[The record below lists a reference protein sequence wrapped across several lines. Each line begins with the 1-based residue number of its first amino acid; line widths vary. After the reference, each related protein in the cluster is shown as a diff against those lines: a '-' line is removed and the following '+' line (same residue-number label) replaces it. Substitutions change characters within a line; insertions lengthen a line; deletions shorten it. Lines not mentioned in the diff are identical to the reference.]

1 MRKSVFRFKFFEC
14 SHARASMKIG
24 VDAVL
29 IGAWADTDGARRIL
43 DVGTGCGVIAL
54 MCAQRNA
61 VAHVTAIDIDADSVD
76 EACINFM
83 ASPWS
88 SRLEARLMDFNCI
101 SEEKFDLIVSNPP
114 YFDSGVDSPDSP
126 RLVARHQN
134 VLSPAVLLENGS
146 RLISPGGRIAIVVP
160 SSRFEELCGVA
171 ASVGLKLRRSQ
182 FVRGHEAAPVKRA
195 LMEFSESGVSAGL
208 AFMPVLTLETMPG
221 LPSDAHRTLCKDFY
235 LKF

>member
-1 MRKSVFRFKFFEC
+1 MRKSVFRFKLFEC

-29 IGAWADTDGARRIL
+29 IGAWADTDCARRIL

-61 VAHVTAIDIDADSVD
+61 VANVTAIDIDADSVD
-76 EACINFM
+76 EARDNFM

-88 SRLEARLMDFNCI
+88 SRLDARLEDFNGI
-101 SEEKFDLIVSNPP
+101 SEQKFDLIVSNPP
-114 YFDSGVDSPDSP
+114 YFDSGVYSPDSP

-134 VLSPAVLLENGS
+134 DLSPASLLRKGS
-146 RLISPGGRIAIVVP
+146 CMLSSDGKIAIIVP

-171 ASVGLKLRRSQ
+171 ASVGLRLTRAQ
-182 FVRGHEAAPVKRA
+182 FVRGHEAAPVKRV
-195 LMEFSESGVSAGL
+195 LMEFSRSGIAVSA
-208 AFMPVLTLETMPG
+208 ASIPVLTLETHPG
-221 LPSDAHRTLCKDFY
+221 QPTEAHRRLCKDFY